1 MILEQ
6 LVKDIITEEHNK
18 VKKEVPWDGMFD
30 KIASRIVKEIKEE
43 IAR

>member
-6 LVKDIITEEHNK
+6 LVKDIIMEEYNK

-30 KIASRIVKEIKEE
+30 KIAERIVKEIREE
-43 IAR
+43 IVR

>member
-30 KIASRIVKEIKEE
+30 EAADRIVKEIRKAIVE
-43 IAR
+43 